1 MELKALSPSFG
12 LEISNVNLRNIS
24 AVEMT
29 QLKELLY
36 DNKLLVFRAQNL
48 DHNSYLGFAEILG
61 DIAKYPF
68 SSGLPDYPQIVQ
80 IKKRPDQTVNFSG
93 MWHVD
98 STYLETPPDIT
109 MLSAEVTP
117 PLGGDT
123 VFSNATL
130 AFEELSDEF
139 KTILMSL
146 KCNFVSDL
154 HNQDRTKHLLKN
166 EEKRVF
172 HAIHSAIKKHPVTN
186 KFSIYVNEEH
196 THSFVGMSRQES
208 MPIINYLC
216 DHLKKSE
223 YTLRVKWETGSIAV
237 WDNRAVQHHGVRLEN
252 GKYPTLSL
260 FFVQT
265 DINCA

>member
-1 MELKALSPSFG
+1 MELKELSPSFG
-12 LEISNVNLRNIS
+12 LEISNINLGDIC
-24 AVEMT
+24 ATDMT
-29 QLKELLY
+29 QIKELLY
-36 DNKLLVFRAQNL
+36 DKKLLVFRAQNL
-48 DHNSYLGFAEILG
+48 DHNSYLGFAEKLG

-68 SSGLPDYPQIVQ
+68 SSGLPEYPQIVQ
-80 IKKRPDQTVNFSG
+80 IKKRPEQTINFSG

-117 PLGGDT
+117 PIGGDT

-139 KTILMSL
+139 KSILTSL
-146 KCNFVSDL
+146 NCNFVSDL

-172 HAIHSAIKKHPVTN
+172 KAIHPAIKKHPVTH
-186 KFSIYVNEEH
+186 KCSIYVNEEH

-208 MPIINYLC
+208 VPIINYLC
-216 DHLKKSE
+216 EHLKKSE

-237 WDNRAVQHHGVRLEN
+237 WDNRAVQHHAVNDYTGHLRIMNRITLNDRL
-252 GKYPTLSL
+252 
-260 FFVQT
+260 V
-265 DINCA
+265 